1 LLSHNVVSSTP
12 RNEQTQ
18 THNFSGDRDGAFMKA
33 QEEEN
38 GLEDEEKVKGQY
50 CSISRAL

>member
-1 LLSHNVVSSTP
+1 M
-12 RNEQTQ
+12 R
-18 THNFSGDRDGAFMKA
+18 A
-33 QEEEN
+33 QEEEEEN

>member
-1 LLSHNVVSSTP
+1 M
-12 RNEQTQ
+12 R
-18 THNFSGDRDGAFMKA
+18 A

-50 CSISRAL
+50 CSISRALGLWCLMLLSTIKV